1 MAETVEKRTQLA
13 NDIIKGVIIPQFV
26 VLPIAVLL
34 VWFGLSRG
42 VAPLNA
48 LQQRLRARRPDDLS
62 PIDERAAPSEIA
74 PLVAAFGADCLTP
87 DGAMDRTRMRAL
99 VFGNDAARQTLEGIT
114 HPLIGATCVAQA
126 ERIEAAAVHPYILF
140 VIPLL
145 VEGGR
150 WRQTLDRI
158 LVVDCPVETQIA
170 RVMQRNGFTRAQ
182 VEAIIARQA
191 TREARL
197 AVADDVIDNG
207 GAPET
212 LPPQVARLHA
222 LYAAHTG

>member
-1 MAETVEKRTQLA
+1 MNLPKIGLTGGIGSGKTRVADLFATHGA
-13 NDIIKGVIIPQFV
+13 AIIDTDVIAHEIT
-26 VLPIAVLL
+26 
-34 VWFGLSRG
+34 
-42 VAPLNA
+42 APGG
-48 LQQRLRARRPDDLS
+48 
-62 PIDERAAPSEIA
+62 AAIA

-87 DGAMDRTRMRAL
+87 EGAMDRTRMRAL

-114 HPLIGATCVAQA
+114 HPLIRATCVTQA

-150 WRQTLDRI
+150 WRQTLDRV

-207 GAPET
+207 GAPEA

-222 LYAAHTG
+222 LYAALAS

>member
-1 MAETVEKRTQLA
+1 MSLRKIGLTGGIGSGKTRVADLFSTHGA
-13 NDIIKGVIIPQFV
+13 AIIDTDVIAHEIT
-26 VLPIAVLL
+26 
-34 VWFGLSRG
+34 
-42 VAPLNA
+42 APGG
-48 LQQRLRARRPDDLS
+48 
-62 PIDERAAPSEIA
+62 AAIA

-87 DGAMDRTRMRAL
+87 EGAMDRARMRAL
-99 VFGNDAARQTLEGIT
+99 VFGNDAARRTLEGIT
-114 HPLIGATCVAQA
+114 HPLIRSTCVARA
-126 ERIEAAAVHPYILF
+126 ERIEAEAVHPYILF

-150 WRQTLDRI
+150 WRQALDRI

-170 RVMQRNGFTRAQ
+170 RVMQRNGFTRTQ

-197 AVADDVIDNG
+197 AAADDVIDNG
-207 GAPET
+207 GPPEA